1 MRNRP
6 LKVMLVAVEASGD
19 ALGAGLAQALKERLG
34 ENVTFVGVGGVRM
47 AEQGVASPVDI
58 AGLSLVGLFEIAAA
72 VPRALGDLG
81 ATIRLA
87 EAEQPDIA
95 VLIDSWEFTWRVAR
109 RLRLRSPETAIVKY
123 VAPQVWAT
131 RPGRS
136 RVLARLADHLLT
148 LLDFEAPYFERA
160 GLPTTF
166 VGNPTLSRDLS
177 GVDGSRFR
185 ASIEAGP
192 DDPILVVLP
201 GSRPGEIKR
210 VMPAFENAALR
221 LKRER
226 PQLHLVVPAADTVA
240 EQVKA
245 RVAGWPVRAHV
256 VEGEA
261 ARLDAMA
268 AGTLS
273 LACSGT
279 VTSELARAGCPM
291 LVGYRGH
298 PLTALVARMVI
309 RVPYLTLINIAA
321 GEAVAPEFLQGDCTG
336 PKLAAAAARLLDDP
350 AARAAQAAAQ
360 RAALAKLGAERA
372 DPFGAA
378 ADAVIGVARQRGVLA
393 DWAQSSP

>member
-1 MRNRP
+1 VTRP
-6 LKVMLVAVEASGD
+6 LKVMLVAVEASAD
-19 ALGAGLAQALKERLG
+19 ALGAGLMRALKERLG
-34 ENVTFVGVGGVRM
+34 EGVTFVGVGGARM
-47 AEQGVASPVDI
+47 ADAGAQSPVDI

-72 VPRALGDLG
+72 VPRALADLETT
-81 ATIRLA
+81 ARLA
-87 EAEQPDIA
+87 EAERPDIA

-109 RLRLRSPETAIVKY
+109 RLRLRTPEVAIVKY

-131 RPGRS
+131 RPGRA
-136 RVLARLADHLLT
+136 RVLARLADHLMT

-160 GLPTTF
+160 GLATTF

-177 GVDGSRFR
+177 SVDGARLR
-185 ASIEAGP
+185 ATIEAGP
-192 DDPILVVLP
+192 DDPILLVLP

-210 VMPAFENAALR
+210 VMPAFEDAAMR
-221 LKRER
+221 LKAER

-240 EQVKA
+240 GQVKA
-245 RVAGWPVRAHV
+245 RVAGWPHRAHV

-268 AGTLS
+268 AGTLA

-279 VTSELARAGCPM
+279 VTTELARAGCPM

-298 PLTALVARMVI
+298 PLTALIARMVI
-309 RVPYLTLINIAA
+309 QVPYLTLINIAA

-336 PKLAAAAARLLDDP
+336 PKLAAAAAQLLDHP
-350 AARAAQAAAQ
+350 AARAAQADAQ
-360 RAALAKLGAERA
+360 RAALAKLGVGRA

-378 ADAVIGVARQRGVLA
+378 ADAVIGVARERGLLE
-393 DWAQSSP
+393 PP

>member
-1 MRNRP
+1 
-6 LKVMLVAVEASGD
+6 
-19 ALGAGLAQALKERLG
+19 
-34 ENVTFVGVGGVRM
+34 
-47 AEQGVASPVDI
+47 
-58 AGLSLVGLFEIAAA
+58 
-72 VPRALGDLG
+72 
-81 ATIRLA
+81 
-87 EAEQPDIA
+87 
-95 VLIDSWEFTWRVAR
+95 LIDSWEFTWRVAR
-109 RLRLRSPETAIVKY
+109 RLRLRTPEVAIAKY
-123 VAPQVWAT
+123 AAPQVWAT
-131 RPGRS
+131 RPGRA

-177 GVDGSRFR
+177 GVDGDRFR

-192 DDPILVVLP
+192 DDPILLVLP

-210 VMPAFENAALR
+210 VMPAFEDAALR

-226 PQLHLVVPAADTVA
+226 PQLHVVVPAADTVA
-240 EQVKA
+240 EAVKV
-245 RVAGWPVRAHV
+245 RVAGWPVRAHL

-261 ARLDAMA
+261 GRLDAMA
-268 AGTLS
+268 AATLA

-321 GEAVAPEFLQGDCTG
+321 DEAVAPEFLQEDCTG

-350 AARAAQAAAQ
+350 AARIAQVAAQT
-360 RAALAKLGAERA
+360 AALAKLGAGGG

-378 ADAVIGVARQRGVLA
+378 ADAVIGLARERGLI
-393 DWAQSSP
+393 DPPT

>member
-1 MRNRP
+1 VKRNRP
-6 LKVMLVAVEASGD
+6 LKVMLVAVEASAD
-19 ALGAGLAQALKERLG
+19 TLGAGLARALKDRLG
-34 ENVTFVGVGGVRM
+34 DDVEFVGVGGGRM
-47 AEQGVASPVDI
+47 AEAGIASPVDI
-58 AGLSLVGLFEIAAA
+58 AGLSLVGLFEIVAA
-72 VPRALGDLG
+72 VPRALGDLE

-87 EAEQPDIA
+87 EAEQPDVA

-109 RLRLRSPETAIVKY
+109 RLRIRTPEVAIVKY
-123 VAPQVWAT
+123 AAPQVWAT
-131 RPGRS
+131 RPGRA
-136 RVLARLADHLLT
+136 RVLAGLADHLLT

-160 GLPTTF
+160 GIATTF

-177 GVDGSRFR
+177 GVDGARFR

-192 DDPILVVLP
+192 DEPILLVLP

-210 VMPAFENAALR
+210 VMPAFEDAALR

-226 PQLHLVVPAADTVA
+226 PQLRVVVPAADTVA
-240 EQVKA
+240 EAVKA

-256 VEGEA
+256 IEGEA

-268 AGTLS
+268 AATLA

-321 GEAVAPEFLQGDCTG
+321 GQAVAPEFLQEDCTG

-350 AARAAQAAAQ
+350 AARAAQSAAQ
-360 RAALAKLGAERA
+360 TAALAKLGVGGG

-378 ADAVIGVARQRGVLA
+378 ADAVIGVARERGLIE
-393 DWAQSSP
+393 SG

>member
-1 MRNRP
+1 MTRP
-6 LKVMLVAVEASGD
+6 LKVMLVAVEASAD
-19 ALGAGLAQALKERLG
+19 ALGAGLMRALKERLG
-34 ENVTFVGVGGVRM
+34 EGVTFVGVGGARM

-58 AGLSLVGLFEIAAA
+58 AGLSLVGLFEIAAV
-72 VPRALGDLG
+72 VPRALADLE

-87 EAEQPDIA
+87 EAERPDIA

-109 RLRLRSPETAIVKY
+109 RLRLRTPEVTIVKY

-131 RPGRS
+131 RPGRA

-160 GLPTTF
+160 GLATTF
-166 VGNPTLSRDLS
+166 VGNPTLSRDIS
-177 GVDGSRFR
+177 GADGARLR
-185 ASIEAGP
+185 AAIEAGP
-192 DDPILVVLP
+192 EDPILLVLP

-210 VMPAFENAALR
+210 VMPAFEDAALR
-221 LKRER
+221 LKAQR

-240 EQVKA
+240 DEVKA
-245 RVAGWPVRAHV
+245 RVAGWPNRAHV

-268 AGTLS
+268 AATLA

-279 VTSELARAGCPM
+279 VTTELAMAGCPM

-298 PLTALVARMVI
+298 PLTALIARLVI
-309 RVPYLTLINIAA
+309 QVPYLTLINIAA
-321 GEAVAPEFLQGDCTG
+321 DRAVAPEFLQGDCTG
-336 PKLAAAAARLLDDP
+336 PKLASAAAKLLDDP
-350 AARAAQAAAQ
+350 AARADQVAAQ
-360 RAALAKLGAERA
+360 RAGLARLGVGRA

-378 ADAVIGVARQRGVLA
+378 ADAVIGVARARGLLG
-393 DWAQSSP
+393 